1 MQRTQGLPAERKLR
15 RGLERLPDGTQ
26 ILIRQIRA
34 DDKRLLEAGLRC
46 LSEESVYRRF
56 LSPKHRFSRA
66 ELRYLTEVDGRNHV
80 ALVAEY
86 PGPVRRL
93 IAVGRYVRWPDDPG
107 AAEVAVTVCDDW
119 QRRGVGSLFAR
130 RLATHARLSGVR
142 KFTATMSSENVAA
155 HKLMHKLAFHL
166 REQHAAG
173 GVSELVGDLAA

>member
-1 MQRTQGLPAERKLR
+1 V
-15 RGLERLPDGTQ
+15 LERLPDGTQ
-26 ILIRQIRA
+26 ILLRPIRA
-34 DDKRLLEAGLRC
+34 DDKALLEAGLRC
-46 LSEESVYRRF
+46 LSEESIQRRF

-66 ELRYLTEVDGRNHV
+66 ELRYLTEVDGRSHV

-93 IAVGRYVRWPDDPG
+93 IGVGRYVRWPDDPG

-142 KFTATMSSENVAA
+142 RFTATMASDNVPA
-155 HKLMHKLAFHL
+155 HKLMHKLTRHL
-166 REQHAAG
+166 DEHHTGG
-173 GVSELVGDLAA
+173 GVSELVGELAA